1 MPTTHATTRTSL
13 AAVLALGLMA
23 TTACGGGDSKETA
36 PTPKPQTAMDAGK
49 DLAARLTAGELG
61 DFPVKSGDPKA
72 DIDAVRAGMGGLRPQ
87 VKADDTIRQGAG
99 ATVNLDYTWPLSY
112 PWTYRA
118 KATLIHEDDTWKLVW
133 KPEAI
138 HPNLSDETR
147 LERTSGD
154 SHRGVITGS
163 QGSVIVENAPALM
176 VGIDKAK
183 VAGAEAEASARA
195 LAELLLIDSEDYA
208 RRVAAGPEGKV
219 VDAIAI
225 HRNALP
231 WGTLEKIKG
240 AVQREMTLPVG
251 RDAGFA
257 RSIVGTVTTATA
269 EDAAASQ
276 GKVSEGDVIGRSG
289 LQGRFDSQLR
299 GGGASKVIVAPRGAR
314 VGSTK
319 VTRDNTVA
327 DFPQRD
333 GQSIA
338 STIDLQIQSY
348 LEDSLNTASVPVAAA
363 AVRVSDGAVLAAG
376 QSPASKGRPD
386 STTGEFHPGLAGGA
400 VSALALIRSG
410 AKPSDKVECDK
421 SANVGGV
428 TIARP
433 DSVSAS
439 GSQTLAQAI
448 ARGCAPAVA
457 QQAGR
462 VQPQAYAEAAAALGL
477 TGTPDIGFES
487 KLGTVA
493 DTASEGARAQALAGT
508 DGVTASALGLA
519 TMAASVSAGKPLV
532 PWVTES
538 LRPGPSGQLTPDE
551 AKALQSIMETG
562 VSGVSVSGMRGAL
575 EGDVDGRRIVV
586 AYTKDTAYA
595 VVVGDPK
602 GAKVTPEQV
611 VRQMQAGA
619 ARSTSTSGKKS
630 TSSSSDD

>member
-1 MPTTHATTRTSL
+1 MPTTHATTRTLL
-13 AAVLALGLMA
+13 AATLAAGLV
-23 TTACGGGDSKETA
+23 TTSACGGGSKETA
-36 PTPKPQTAMDAGK
+36 PTPKPKSALEVGQ
-49 DLAARLTAGELG
+49 DLAARLTAGDLG

-72 DIDAVRAGMGGLRPQ
+72 DIEAVRAGMGGLRPQ

-163 QGSVIVENAPALM
+163 QGSVIVDNAPALM

-183 VAGAEAEASARA
+183 VAGPEAEASARA
-195 LAELLLIDSEDYA
+195 LAELVLIDADTYA

-276 GKVSEGDVIGRSG
+276 GKVSEGDIVGRTG
-289 LQGRFDSQLR
+289 LQGRFDDQLR
-299 GGGASKVIVAPRGAR
+299 GGGASKVIVAPRGAA

-348 LEDSLNTASVPVAAA
+348 LEDSLTTASVPVAAA

-410 AKPSDKVECDK
+410 AKPSDKVTCDK
-421 SANVGGV
+421 SAGVGGV
-428 TIARP
+428 TIDRP
-433 DSVSAS
+433 SSVSSS
-439 GSQTLAQAI
+439 GSMTVAQAI

-462 VQPQAYAEAAAALGL
+462 VQPQTYAEAAASLGL
-477 TGTPDIGFES
+477 TGTPDIGFEA

-493 DTASEGARAQALAGT
+493 DTGAEGARAQALAGS
-508 DGVTASALGLA
+508 DQVTASALGLA
-519 TMAASVSAGKPLV
+519 TMAASVSGGKPLV

-538 LRPGPSGQLTPDE
+538 LRPGPTAQLTPDE
-551 AKALQSIMETG
+551 AKALQDIMESG
-562 VSGVSVSGMRGAL
+562 ANGVSVSGIRGAL

-595 VVVGDPK
+595 VVVGDSK
-602 GAKVTPEQV
+602 GSKVTPEQV
-611 VRQMQAGA
+611 LRQMQAGA
-619 ARSTSTSGKKS
+619 ARSQSTSSKK